1 MHFCFYLINT
11 TEPVVYL
18 LYILHWHVQ
27 ALSLNIVYLLS
38 QIITELYCV
47 VYNGS
52 KMKIFEEICHS
63 IAFIQF
69 GRGEVLFLL
78 SMDHANISL
87 VLEQQKAS
95 EISF

>member
-1 MHFCFYLINT
+1 
-11 TEPVVYL
+11 
-18 LYILHWHVQ
+18 
-27 ALSLNIVYLLS
+27 
-38 QIITELYCV
+38 
-47 VYNGS
+47 
-52 KMKIFEEICHS
+52 MKIFEEICHS

-78 SMDHANISL
+78 SMDHANISS